1 MPRWGCAVQQSRWPT
16 VRHSGRAR
24 RPSGFTLI
32 ELLVVIAIIGVLIG
46 ILLPAVQSAREA
58 ARRSACTNKIK
69 QVALAAINYAETK
82 KALPSR
88 TGGTCCWNNNA
99 NDPTKAVGSSNNAG
113 RRSAFVE
120 LLPYMEE
127 VAMYDKIEAGDA
139 STAPGGPYAY
149 SGYAPWNTA
158 PSTLTCPDET
168 ASYRAAGQNYALC
181 MGDSVTFQN
190 FVFST
195 PTPNVASAAA
205 RGLWNVGAWNNT
217 TSSPPTRVN
226 TGVKFRE
233 CTDGLSKTLLL
244 SERLRGL
251 TNSGSWAAISAP
263 LSGAIAQMASVGTSP
278 SSCLA
283 VSDGINYVGGTQ
295 LKTVWGNMWT
305 DGQAERVGFS
315 TILPPNAP
323 SCGGATANA
332 DNTTTVLPPTSGHPG
347 GVNVAFGDGAVAF
360 ITDSIDTGNLGVAV
374 SNTASI
380 PSPYGVWGALGTK
393 AGGEGVSGY

>member
-1 MPRWGCAVQQSRWPT
+1 MGCVLIGKDSNRSAAGS
-16 VRHSGRAR
+16 VR
-24 RPSGFTLI
+24 GFTLV

-88 TGGTCCWNNNA
+88 NGGTCCHNNNA
-99 NDPTKAVGSSNNAG
+99 NDPTKSTDRSNNAG

-127 VAMYDKIEAGDA
+127 VVMYDKIEAGDVNNA
-139 STAPGGPYAY
+139 KGGPYAY
-149 SGYAPWNTA
+149 NLNNPVYAQWNTA
-158 PSTLTCPDET
+158 PSTLSCPDET
-168 ASYRAAGQNYALC
+168 APYLSRGHNYALC
-181 MGDSVTFQN
+181 LADSGTFSHNVTN
-190 FVFST
+190 AT
-195 PTPNVASAAA
+195 NPNVAAAA
-205 RGLWNVGAWNNT
+205 GRGLWNVGAWINSS
-217 TSSPPTRVN
+217 SSPPSRVN

-233 CTDGLSKTLLL
+233 CTDGLSKTILLG
-244 SERLRGL
+244 ERLRA
-251 TNSGSWAAISAP
+251 TVNNQSWAPSAGQP
-263 LSGAIAQMASVGTSP
+263 ITTAIAQVPAISTSP
-278 SSCLA
+278 SACLA
-283 VSDGINYVGGTQ
+283 VSDGSQYIAGTQ
-295 LKTVWGNMWT
+295 VKSTWGMLWT
-305 DGQAERVGFS
+305 DGQAERVGFH

-323 SCGGATANA
+323 SCGGTSANA
-332 DNTTTVLPPTSGHPG
+332 DNTVAVLPPTSGHPG

-360 ITDSIDTGNLGVAV
+360 ITDSIDTGNLGVPIAHTSAV
-374 SNTASI
+374 

>member
-1 MPRWGCAVQQSRWPT
+1 MSRLLGRYASVPAT
-16 VRHSGRAR
+16 TRSG
-24 RPSGFTLI
+24 GFTLV

-82 KALPSR
+82 KSLPSR
-88 TGGTCCWNNNA
+88 NGGTCCWNNGA
-99 NDPTKAVGSSNNAG
+99 NDLTKAVGSSNNAG

-127 VAMYDKIEAGDA
+127 VAMYDKIEAGDVSNA
-139 STAPGGPYAY
+139 RGGPYAY
-149 SGYAPWNTA
+149 SGFAPWNTA

-168 ASYRAAGQNYALC
+168 ASYRAAGQNYAICL
-181 MGDSVTFQN
+181 GDSVTFTHN
-190 FVFST
+190 VTNATNPS
-195 PTPNVASAAA
+195 VASAAG
-205 RGLWNVGAWNNT
+205 RGLWNVGAWINS

-233 CTDGLSKTLLL
+233 CTDGLSKTILF
-244 SERLRGL
+244 SERMRGL
-251 TNSGSWAAISAP
+251 TNSGSWTAITAP
-263 LSGAIAQMASVGTSP
+263 VAGAIAQVASISTAP
-278 SSCLA
+278 SACLA
-283 VSDGINYVGGTQ
+283 VSDGTTYVGGTQ

-305 DGQAERVGFS
+305 DGQAERVGFN

-323 SCGGATANA
+323 SCGGANANA
-332 DNTTTVLPPTSGHPG
+332 DNTTAVLPPTSGHPG

-360 ITDSIDTGNLGVAV
+360 ISDSIDTGNLGVVV
-374 SNTASI
+374 SSTSST

>member
-1 MPRWGCAVQQSRWPT
+1 MGCVLIGKDSNRSAAGS
-16 VRHSGRAR
+16 VR
-24 RPSGFTLI
+24 GFTLV

-88 TGGTCCWNNNA
+88 NGGTCCHNNNI
-99 NDPTKAVGSSNNAG
+99 NDPTKAMDRSNNAG

-127 VAMYDKIEAGDA
+127 VAMYDKIEAGDVSNA
-139 STAPGGPYAY
+139 RGGPYSY
-149 SGYAPWNTA
+149 NSYAPWGTA

-168 ASYRAAGQNYALC
+168 APYRASGQNYALC
-181 MGDSVTFQN
+181 LGDSVTFTHN
-190 FVFST
+190 VTHATT
-195 PTPNVASAAA
+195 PSVASAAG
-205 RGLWNVGAWNNT
+205 RGLWNVGAWINS

-233 CTDGLSKTLLL
+233 CTDGLSKTILL
-244 SERLRGL
+244 SERLRAL
-251 TNSGSWAAISAP
+251 VNNQAWAPTAGEPITT
-263 LSGAIAQMASVGTSP
+263 AIAQVSAISTSP
-278 SSCLA
+278 SACLA
-283 VSDGINYVGGTQ
+283 VSDGAQYIAGTQ
-295 LKTVWGNMWT
+295 IKATWGMLWT
-305 DGQAERVGFS
+305 DGQAERVGFH

-323 SCGGATANA
+323 SCGGTSANA
-332 DNTTTVLPPTSGHPG
+332 DNTVAVLPPTSGHPG

-360 ITDSIDTGNLGVAV
+360 ITDSIDTGNLGVPIAHTSAV
-374 SNTASI
+374 

>member
-1 MPRWGCAVQQSRWPT
+1 MARSREPE
-16 VRHSGRAR
+16 A
-24 RPSGFTLI
+24 FTLV

-88 TGGTCCWNNNA
+88 NGGTCCWNNGA
-99 NDPTKAVGSSNNAG
+99 NDLTKAVGSSNNAG

-127 VAMYDKIEAGDA
+127 VVMYDRIEAGDVSNA
-139 STAPGGPYAY
+139 RGGPYAY
-149 SGYAPWNTA
+149 SSFAAWNTA

-168 ASYRAAGQNYALC
+168 APYNGRGNNYALSL
-181 MGDSVTFQN
+181 GDSVTFTHN
-190 FVFST
+190 VT
-195 PTPNVASAAA
+195 HATNPTVASAAG
-205 RGLWNVGAWNNT
+205 RGLWNVGAWMNS

-233 CTDGLSKTLLL
+233 CTDGLSKTILL
-244 SERLRGL
+244 SERLRAPV
-251 TNSGSWAAISAP
+251 NNQAWAAAVGQPITT
-263 LSGAIAQMASVGTSP
+263 AIAQVPGISTSP
-278 SSCLA
+278 SACLA
-283 VSDGINYVGGTQ
+283 ASDGTQYIAGTQ
-295 LKTVWGNMWT
+295 IKTVWGILWT
-305 DGQAERVGFS
+305 DGQAERVGFH
-315 TILPPNAP
+315 TILPPNGP
-323 SCGGATANA
+323 SCGGTSANA
-332 DNTTTVLPPTSGHPG
+332 DNTTAVLPPTSGHPG

-360 ITDSIDTGNLGVAV
+360 ISDSIDTGNLGIVV
-374 SNTASI
+374 SSTSSI

-393 AGGEGVSGY
+393 AGGENASGY

>member
-1 MPRWGCAVQQSRWPT
+1 MSRL
-16 VRHSGRAR
+16 RGRKASGPVTTR
-24 RPSGFTLI
+24 SGGFTLV

-82 KALPSR
+82 KSLPSR
-88 TGGTCCWNNNA
+88 NGGTCCWNNGA
-99 NDPTKAVGSSNNAG
+99 NDLTKAVGSSNNAG

-127 VAMYDKIEAGDA
+127 VAMYDKIEAGDVSNA
-139 STAPGGPYAY
+139 RGGPYAY
-149 SGYAPWNTA
+149 SGFAPWNTA

-168 ASYRAAGQNYALC
+168 ASYRAAGQNYAICL
-181 MGDSVTFQN
+181 GDSVTFTHN
-190 FVFST
+190 VTNATNPS
-195 PTPNVASAAA
+195 VASAAG
-205 RGLWNVGAWNNT
+205 RGLWNVGAWINS

-233 CTDGLSKTLLL
+233 CTDGLSKTILL
-244 SERLRGL
+244 SERMRGL
-251 TNSGSWAAISAP
+251 TNSGSWTAITAP
-263 LSGAIAQMASVGTSP
+263 VAGAIAQVASISTAP
-278 SSCLA
+278 SACLA
-283 VSDGINYVGGTQ
+283 VSDGTTYVGGTQ

-305 DGQAERVGFS
+305 DGQAERVGFN

-323 SCGGATANA
+323 SCGGANANA
-332 DNTTTVLPPTSGHPG
+332 DNTTAVLPPTSGHPG

-360 ITDSIDTGNLGVAV
+360 ISDSIDTGNLGVPIAHTSAV
-374 SNTASI
+374 

>member
-1 MPRWGCAVQQSRWPT
+1 MSRLLGRYASVPAT
-16 VRHSGRAR
+16 TRSG
-24 RPSGFTLI
+24 GFTLV

-82 KALPSR
+82 KSLPSR
-88 TGGTCCWNNNA
+88 NGGTCCWNNGA
-99 NDPTKAVGSSNNAG
+99 NDLTKAVGSSNNAG

-127 VAMYDKIEAGDA
+127 VAMYDKIEAGDVSNA
-139 STAPGGPYAY
+139 RGGPYSY

-168 ASYRAAGQNYALC
+168 APYRAAGQNYAICL
-181 MGDSVTFQN
+181 GDSVTFRHN
-190 FVFST
+190 FRIPEDGVNPSL
-195 PTPNVASAAA
+195 AAG
-205 RGLWNVGAWNNT
+205 RGLWNVGAWDNSKT
-217 TSSPPTRVN
+217 SPPTRVN

-233 CTDGLSKTLLL
+233 CTDGLSKTILF
-244 SERLRGL
+244 SERMRGADDSGWT
-251 TNSGSWAAISAP
+251 TNSVAIRA
-263 LSGAIAQMASVGTSP
+263 GIAQLPSVGTTP
-278 SSCLA
+278 SACLG
-283 VSDGINYVGGTQ
+283 VSDGERYTAGTQ
-295 LKTVWGNMWT
+295 VKQRWGNRWT
-305 DGQAERVGFS
+305 DGQAERVAFN
-315 TILPPNAP
+315 TILPPNSP
-323 SCGGATANA
+323 SCGGTDANA
-332 DNTTTVLPPTSGHPG
+332 DNTTAVLPPTSGHPG

-360 ITDSIDTGNLGVAV
+360 ISDSIDTGNLGVPIAHTSAV
-374 SNTASI
+374 